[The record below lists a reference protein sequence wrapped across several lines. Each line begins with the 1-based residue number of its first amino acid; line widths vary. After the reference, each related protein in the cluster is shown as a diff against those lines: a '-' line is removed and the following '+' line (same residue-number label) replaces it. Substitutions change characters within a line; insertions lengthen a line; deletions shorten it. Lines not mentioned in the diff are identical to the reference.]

1 MSPSWGATS
10 PSGRRGGMGIKE
22 GARGFAEVSGARP
35 SLMKGGTRMSRK
47 PLPALFALLLLCFSL
62 AIFAQAA
69 TPQAQ
74 AILQKVVASNGAFM
88 KAHGPEHFKPFLESQ
103 HPQITLVTC
112 SDSRVPMHAMDD
124 QPDGEVFVI
133 RDIGNQ
139 IATCDGSV
147 DYGVHHLHTPVL
159 MILGHVR
166 CGAVQAAMGDYSK
179 EPASI
184 RRELDTLKVK
194 KGGAWLEEVEANVAD
209 QVKAALA
216 QFGNEVKEG
225 KLTVVGAVYDF
236 ADDLKE
242 GDGKLVVI
250 NINGETDPA
259 KVKAFLAPPTP

>member
-1 MSPSWGATS
+1 
-10 PSGRRGGMGIKE
+10 
-22 GARGFAEVSGARP
+22 
-35 SLMKGGTRMSRK
+35 MSRK
-47 PLPALFALLLLCFSL
+47 PIAAFFSILALGFGLALFA
-62 AIFAQAA
+62 QTA

-103 HPQITLVTC
+103 HPSITLVTC

-139 IATCDGSV
+139 LATCDGSV
-147 DYGVHHLHTPVL
+147 DYGVHHLHTAVL
-159 MILGHVR
+159 MIVGHVR

-184 RRELDTLKVK
+184 RRELDTLQVK
-194 KGGAWLEEVEANVAD
+194 KGGTWLEEVKANVDD
-209 QVKAALA
+209 QVKAALT
-216 QFGNEVKEG
+216 QFAAEVKEG

-242 GDGKLVVI
+242 GSGRLVVI
-250 NINGETDPA
+250 NVNGEKDPA
-259 KVKAFLAPPTP
+259 KVKAFLAPSKP

>member
-1 MSPSWGATS
+1 
-10 PSGRRGGMGIKE
+10 
-22 GARGFAEVSGARP
+22 
-35 SLMKGGTRMSRK
+35 MSRK
-47 PLPALFALLLLCFSL
+47 PIVALFAVLTLTLSL
-62 AIFAQAA
+62 ALSAQNP
-69 TPQAQ
+69 TSQAQ
-74 AILQKVVASNGAFM
+74 EILQKVVASNAAFM

-194 KGGAWLEEVEANVAD
+194 KGGAWLEEVKANVGD
-209 QVKAALA
+209 QVKAAMA
-216 QFGNEVKEG
+216 QYAGEIKEG

-236 ADDLKE
+236 ADDLKQ
-242 GDGKLVVI
+242 GNGKLFVI
-250 NINGETDPA
+250 NVNGETDPA
-259 KVKAFLAPPTP
+259 KVKAFLAPPKP

>member
-1 MSPSWGATS
+1 
-10 PSGRRGGMGIKE
+10 
-22 GARGFAEVSGARP
+22 
-35 SLMKGGTRMSRK
+35 MSRR
-47 PLPALFALLLLCFSL
+47 PIVALFTVLTLTLGLALS
-62 AIFAQAA
+62 AQNP

-74 AILQKVVASNGAFM
+74 EILQKVVASNAAFM

-179 EPASI
+179 EPGSI

-194 KGGAWLEEVEANVAD
+194 KGGAWLEEVKANVGE
-209 QVKAALA
+209 QVKAAMA
-216 QFGNEVKEG
+216 QYAGEIKEG

-242 GDGKLVVI
+242 GNGKLFVI
-250 NINGETDPA
+250 NVNGETDPA
-259 KVKAFLAPPTP
+259 KVKAFLAPPKT

>member
-1 MSPSWGATS
+1 
-10 PSGRRGGMGIKE
+10 
-22 GARGFAEVSGARP
+22 
-35 SLMKGGTRMSRK
+35 MSRK
-47 PLPALFALLLLCFSL
+47 PIAAFFSILALGFGLALFA
-62 AIFAQAA
+62 QTA

-88 KAHGPEHFKPFLESQ
+88 KAHGPEHFKPFLDSQ

-139 IATCDGSV
+139 LATCDGSV

-159 MILGHVR
+159 MIVGHVR

-194 KGGAWLEEVEANVAD
+194 KGGTWLEEVKTNVDD
-209 QVKAALA
+209 QVKAALT
-216 QFGNEVKEG
+216 QFAAEVKEG

-236 ADDLKE
+236 ADDLE
-242 GDGKLVVI
+242 LGNGKLIII
-250 NINGETDPA
+250 NVNGETDPA
-259 KVKAFLAPPTP
+259 KVKAFLAPSKP